1 MRRPREVIER
11 LPGGY
16 LIDVEGNRSI
26 ENAET
31 VATIILR
38 IWPDVS
44 LAIAAAWRPA
54 DQEETVE

>member
-1 MRRPREVIER
+1 MSARRPREIIER

-26 ENAET
+26 ETAEM
-31 VATIILR
+31 VANLILR

-44 LAIAAAWRPA
+44 MRIAAAWRPEA
-54 DQEETVE
+54 EEVE